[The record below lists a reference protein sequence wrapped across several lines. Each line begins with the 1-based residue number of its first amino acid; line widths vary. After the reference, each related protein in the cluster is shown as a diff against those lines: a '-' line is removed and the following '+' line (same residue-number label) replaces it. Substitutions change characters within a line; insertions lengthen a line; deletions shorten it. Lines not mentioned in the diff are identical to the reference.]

1 MEYKQI
7 IPCLDVANGRVVKGT
22 NFVNLRDAGDPL
34 ELAALY
40 QREGADQLVFLDI
53 KATNEGRQTTVE
65 MVRRIAGQISI
76 PFTVGGGI
84 KSAADMET
92 ILQAGADK
100 VAVSTAAV
108 TSPELISQGAK
119 QFGSGRIVAAIDAR
133 QVAPG
138 RWEVYIHGGQ
148 IPTGLDVLEWSRR
161 VEQLGAGEILLT
173 SMDRDGTK
181 DGYDIALTKAV
192 AETVN
197 IPVIA
202 SGGVGSL
209 EHFAA
214 GLTVGKAHGA
224 LAASIFHYRELSIKE
239 VKEYLRQQ
247 GIPVQI

>member
-1 MEYKQI
+1 MTFKQI

-53 KATNEGRQTTVE
+53 KATTEGRQTTVD
-65 MVRRIAGQISI
+65 MVKGIAQQISI

-84 KSAADMET
+84 KTVADMQT

-100 VAVSTAAV
+100 VSVGTAAIDN
-108 TSPELISQGAK
+108 PEIISQGAK
-119 QFGSGRIVAAIDAR
+119 QFGSNRIVAAIDAR
-133 QVAPG
+133 KTEPG
-138 RWEVYIHGGQ
+138 RWEVYCHGGKT
-148 IPTGLDVLEWSRR
+148 PTGLDVLEWSAKM
-161 VEQLGAGEILLT
+161 EELGAGEILLT

-181 DGYDIALTKAV
+181 EGYDIDLTKAV
-192 AETVN
+192 AELVN

-209 EHFAA
+209 EHFAT
-214 GLTVGKAHGA
+214 GLTTGKAHGA

-247 GIPVQI
+247 GIPVKI